1 MTGGAGKPAAVDV
14 VRRLLAAQD
23 AGHLDEA
30 LTLADPAI
38 VIRPLTR
45 PGRSVYHGHAGL
57 LDLLD
62 NAGRTV
68 GDHRVEWGE
77 LSESA
82 PGTVTAV
89 STVWLATDGGERA
102 IARIRNEFVVHDGLV
117 TEYDSYLAD

>member
-1 MTGGAGKPAAVDV
+1 MVGAAGGSAVDV
-14 VRRLLAAQD
+14 VRRMLAAQD
-23 AGHLDEA
+23 AGRLDEV

-38 VIRPLTR
+38 VIRPLAR

-62 NAGRTV
+62 NAERAV
-68 GDHRVEWGE
+68 GAHRVEWGE

-89 STVWLATDGGERA
+89 STVWLLEDGGERA
-102 IARIRNEFVVHDGLV
+102 VARIRNEFVVHGGLV
-117 TEYDSYLAD
+117 TQYDSYPAD